1 MEEEKRE
8 EEGRKEIW
16 ILHLKG
22 VIKVERICVGG
33 ETVGPRKQRN
43 NGSKWWKENG
53 T

>member
-1 MEEEKRE
+1 MLKFSMEEEKRE

-33 ETVGPRKQRN
+33 GNSRAEKA
-43 NGSKWWKENG
+43 KE
-53 T
+53 